1 MQGQPYDF
9 TIPAGGAVQLA
20 VCGSTAKILA
30 ASGAVQIQTDTGARI
45 LAMPGQGVRN
55 FDFGKI
61 TLVDKSGA
69 VNKGFIWI
77 ADADMIDDRITGEV
91 SVIDGAKSR
100 VLSNTAFCRSITFN
114 PGGAAYGTAEIWNP
128 AGSGKNLIVEELTLL
143 QGFAAGAYFN
153 VGFGNT
159 AQYATPATGLSKKS
173 GGVVSLGQIARND
186 EAVAGTGLNGQ
197 YVFAPP
203 VNQTVGFGLKEP
215 FIIQPG
221 ATLRVQA
228 SFVGSV
234 VSVGFQWFEEPV

>member
-1 MQGQPYDF
+1 MQAQPYDF
-9 TIPAGGAVQLA
+9 TLPANGSVRID
-20 VCGSTAKILA
+20 VVGSTAKLLS
-30 ASGAVQIQTDTGARI
+30 ASGLVQINTDTGARVS
-45 LAMPGQGVRN
+45 ANPGQGIRN
-55 FDFGKI
+55 FDFGSI

-69 VNKGFIWI
+69 PNNGFILI

-114 PGGAAYGTAEIWNP
+114 PGGAAYGTAELWNP
-128 AGSGKNLIVEELTLL
+128 AGSLKNLIVEEMTLL

-159 AQYATPATGLSKKS
+159 AQYGAPATGLSKKA

-186 EAVAGTGLNGQ
+186 EAVAGNGLVGQ

-215 FIIQPG
+215 FIVAPG
-221 ATLRVQA
+221 TTLRVQA
-228 SFVGSV
+228 SFIGSV
-234 VSVGFQWFEEPV
+234 VSVGFQWFEESV